1 MNSIFP
7 SLPDPWQ
14 RLDFEGSTIYVNPSR
29 PDWLVP
35 GPEARRLLEHQPG
48 SPAEMLARAQLENQL
63 AVDTQEPPYRGR
75 SSYLQLTSLK
85 ECWFHLTSR
94 CNLSCRH
101 CLFDCSP
108 AQSQSLAPD
117 LLAQGLREARQLG
130 STLFYFTGGE
140 PFLYPGFLAILKDLL
155 SEADVHVVILTN
167 GLLLEQH
174 LAELTRLPKERLHL
188 QISLDGLEPHHD
200 QLRGPGTFRRVLDI
214 LATLHREGFRVTLS
228 VAINLVNIDDLPAIT
243 ALAADQGVTN
253 LHFLWHLR
261 RGKGGTELFVAPPRI
276 FAQLRLAEAI
286 AAARGVSIDNI
297 ETISS
302 QVFSAPGT
310 RFDLSNTGWESL
322 TVGPDGNIY
331 PSPALVGLAELNC
344 GPLTAGLEQ
353 VWRHSP
359 VLKKIRGASLIDTRE
374 NAERPLG
381 FLTGGGDLDH
391 SYLRSGEFVGHDPY
405 LELYESLAL
414 WLISRRAG
422 LYPVRNRAE
431 IILRMG
437 DVRHDCPDGGRSVS
451 LTHCN
456 CVISLPEGAG
466 HQSVQE
472 FYGQAARQ
480 TNNEIVNPFGPS
492 GAGLTFIPLD
502 SRKRSYGC
510 GSPVQD
516 AHPLPGEV
524 LVDLGSGSGVE
535 CFLAAAQVGPTG
547 RVFGI
552 DMTREMLELARKSQ
566 ADVVAEL
573 GFDNV
578 EFRQG
583 YLEDLPLPEAT
594 ADVVI
599 SNCVINLSPDKRT
612 TFHEIYRILKP
623 GGRLVVSDIV
633 TDTIIPV
640 TIKNNLKFRGECLGG
655 ALQQEQLLAMLRAV
669 GFAEAQLLKRF
680 PYRQEGAT
688 RFFSLTFCCRKPATP
703 DPEIEVVYRGPLAAL
718 AGDDGTLL
726 FRGRPARI
734 SSRLAGQLGE
744 ALFQLD
750 QQGGVL
756 NQVANNGCDCRP
768 SPEPRPASPCC
779 PPGESDPEASLRRLP
794 LNFSPEP
801 NQTAPLPRQIRGCLV
816 CGGEVRYL
824 PRPEPATCHY
834 CGTTGTT
841 EVSCA
846 THFVCDHCHLKD
858 GLEVIKRVCT
868 TSGEKDLYAL
878 LHLLRSHPTLAMHGP
893 EHHAMI
899 PGVIL
904 AAYRNNGGKLSA
916 DRITTGI
923 DRGSRIPGGV
933 CGFWGGCGAGLG
945 VGIAFAVIMEATPL
959 SPGARQQAQKITAR
973 VLARLAETKGAR
985 CCRREALG
993 ALREATII
1001 ADEIL
1006 GITLPIKDERP
1017 CDQSDLNQECI
1028 RKACGFWER
1037 MNDPAISPT

>member
-1 MNSIFP
+1 MTMNSIFP
-7 SLPDPWQ
+7 SRLDHWQ
-14 RLDFEGSTIYVNPSR
+14 PLDFEGSTIYVNPAR

-35 GPEARRLLEHQPG
+35 GPEARRLLERPPA

-63 AVDTQEPPYRGR
+63 AIDPQAPSYQGR
-75 SSYLQLTSLK
+75 SAHLQLTSLK

-130 STLFYFTGGE
+130 SSLFYFTGGE
-140 PFLYPGFLAILKDLL
+140 PFLYPGFLQILKDLL
-155 SEADVHVVILTN
+155 SEPELHVVILTN

-174 LAELTRLPKERLHL
+174 LAELARLPKERLHL
-188 QISLDGLEPHHD
+188 QISLDGLEAHHD

-214 LATLHREGFRVTLS
+214 LDILRREGFLVTLS

-243 ALAADQGVTN
+243 ALAADQGVGN
-253 LHFLWHLR
+253 LHFLWHLM
-261 RGKGGTELFVAPPRI
+261 RGRGGEELFVKPARI
-276 FAQLRLAEAI
+276 FQQLRLAQAI
-286 AAARGVSIDNI
+286 AAARGVSIDNL
-297 ETISS
+297 ETIAS

-310 RFDLSNTGWESL
+310 RFDLSNTGWESVA
-322 TVGPDGNIY
+322 VGPDGNIY
-331 PSPALVGLAELNC
+331 PSPALVGLPELNC
-344 GPLTAGLEQ
+344 GPLTAGLEE

-359 VLKKIRGASLIDTRE
+359 VLKKIRGASLID
-374 NAERPLG
+374 APAAAARPLSL
-381 FLTGGGDLDH
+381 LTGGGDLDH

-405 LELYESLAL
+405 LELYESLTL
-414 WLISRRAG
+414 WLISSRAG
-422 LYPVRNRAE
+422 RYPVRNPAE

-437 DVRHDCPDGGRSVS
+437 DVRYDCPDGGRPVS

-456 CVISLPEGAG
+456 CVISLPGGAG

-480 TNNEIVNPFGPS
+480 TNEEIVNPFGP
-492 GAGLTFIPLD
+492 GEAGLTFIPLD

-510 GSPVQD
+510 GSPVLD
-516 AHPLPGEV
+516 ATPLPGEV

-535 CFLAAAQVGPTG
+535 CFIAAAQVGPTG
-547 RVFGI
+547 KVIGI

-566 ADVVAEL
+566 ASVVAEL
-573 GFDNV
+573 GFDNL

-633 TDTIIPV
+633 TDTSIPV
-640 TIKNNLKFRGECLGG
+640 NIKNNLKFRGECLGG
-655 ALQQEQLLAMLRAV
+655 ALQQEQLLAMLRAA

-680 PYRQEGAT
+680 PYRQEGTT
-688 RFFSLTFCCRKPATP
+688 RFFSLTFSCRKPAPT
-703 DPEIEVVYRGPLAAL
+703 DQEIAVIYRGPLAAL
-718 AGDDGTLL
+718 AGEDGSLL
-726 FRGRPARI
+726 FRGRPARV

-744 ALFQLD
+744 TVFRLD
-750 QQGGVL
+750 SQGGVL
-756 NQVANNGCDCRP
+756 NQTATNGCCGDSHESLQTTGSCCAT
-768 SPEPRPASPCC
+768 PENRPAPSLLKVPMLYSPDQG
-779 PPGESDPEASLRRLP
+779 PV
-794 LNFSPEP
+794 
-801 NQTAPLPRQIRGCLV
+801 APVPRQARGCLV

-824 PRPEPATCHY
+824 SRPEPATCHY
-834 CGTTGTT
+834 CGIAVTT

-846 THFVCDHCHLKD
+846 THFVCDQCHLED
-858 GLEVIKRVCT
+858 GLAVIKRICT
-868 TSGEKDLYAL
+868 TTDERDLFGL
-878 LHLLRSHPTLAMHGP
+878 LHLIRSHPALAMHGP
-893 EHHAMI
+893 EHHAMV
-899 PGVIL
+899 PGVLL
-904 AAYRNNGGKLSA
+904 AVYRNNGGKLGE

-923 DRGSRIPGGV
+923 DRGSKIPGGI
-933 CGFWGGCGAGLG
+933 CGFWGGCGAALG
-945 VGIAFAVIMEATPL
+945 VGIAFAVILEATPL
-959 SPGARQQAQKITAR
+959 QPKARQQAQKITAR
-973 VLARLAETKGAR
+973 VLGKLAETRGAR

-993 ALREATII
+993 ALREAAII
-1001 ADEIL
+1001 AGELWEISLPTRDEQACQQYE
-1006 GITLPIKDERP
+1006 T
-1017 CDQSDLNQECI
+1017 NQECL
-1028 RKACGFWER
+1028 RRSCPFWGR
-1037 MNDPAISPT
+1037 Q